1 MVAKVTREGAGG
13 ARADR
18 GTVDVAGALR
28 AASPTGVGVVVGGA
42 RRATGVVPV
51 SAGDRA
57 SGADAR
63 RTDSCSARPSPTDLT
78 ANPTGAATRPHDRD
92 IRLGASGVWHP
103 GTATAASAAA
113 AGSAASRSAPESI
126 RLGNRG
132 VRNAGITATAAATP
146 AAACGST
153 RASHSAVR
161 PSHAATCSRI
171 ATSSVSAARAHPCL
185 QLWIQTTRRRRGD

>member
-1 MVAKVTREGAGG
+1 
-13 ARADR
+13 
-18 GTVDVAGALR
+18 
-28 AASPTGVGVVVGGA
+28 
-42 RRATGVVPV
+42 VVPV
-51 SAGDRA
+51 CAGDRA
-57 SGADAR
+57 GGADAR
-63 RTDSCSARPSPTDLT
+63 RTDSCSARPGPTDLTANSTAGGGSARSRPTDLTANSTAGGLSARSRPTDLT

-92 IRLGASGVWHP
+92 IRLGARSVWHP

-113 AGSAASRSAPESI
+113 AGSAATRRAPEGI
-126 RLGNRG
+126 RLDNRG
-132 VRNAGITATAAATP
+132 VRHAGIIAAAAATP

-185 QLWIQTTRRRRGD
+185 QPWIQTARRRRGD